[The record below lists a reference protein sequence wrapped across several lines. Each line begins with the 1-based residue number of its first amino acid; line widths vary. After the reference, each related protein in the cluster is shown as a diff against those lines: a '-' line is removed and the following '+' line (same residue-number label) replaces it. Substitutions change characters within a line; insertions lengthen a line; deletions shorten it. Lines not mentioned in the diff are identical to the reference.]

1 MRLQKMNRKKLA
13 SMTLEEIIDSGTH
26 THAIY
31 DLRVPVTEKNIIEF
45 NKQTNKLKYGYF
57 DITTKNLVDDK
68 INKIDWEKDEEK
80 YVTMTAD
87 EVKKYRGGVCYDFV
101 TYQNKYI
108 NKFLIH
114 PKYKCFFH
122 EIAAYEMINSPNANY
137 KRITHTFMLLY
148 GKDYV
153 YWIESAWENMKGVYR
168 FKNEIDALLYVKESL
183 DESFIEEYKLS
194 TDRYCIESYTS
205 PREYD
210 PAEPNLIHIP
220 YNGFIWNLGLK
231 ISAISGP
238 YRKQEKPKVDIIYRE
253 E

>member
-31 DLRVPVTEKNIIEF
+31 DLRVPVTEKNIVEF

-68 INKIDWEKDEEK
+68 INKIDWEKHDEKEK

-87 EVKKYRGGVCYDFV
+87 EVKKYRGGTCYDFV

-122 EIAAYEMINSPNANY
+122 HIAAYKISNEANSNFEMGN
-137 KRITHTFMLLY
+137 HTFILLY
-148 GKDYV
+148 AKDCV
-153 YWIESAWENMKGVYR
+153 YWIESAWETMKGVYK
-168 FKNEIDALLYVKESL
+168 FKNEIDALLYVKESV
-183 DESFIEEYKLS
+183 DESFVEKLKPS
-194 TDRYCIESYTS
+194 IDKYCIASYTI
-205 PREYD
+205 PREYNPED
-210 PAEPNLIHIP
+210 SNLIHIS
-220 YNGFIWNLGLK
+220 YNGFIWNLG
-231 ISAISGP
+231 SATSGP
-238 YRKQEKPKVDIIYRE
+238 YHKREKPEVDIIYRE